1 MSGLIEVLFYYWLPL
16 IFIAVESYLIG
27 GVNASIIVTKIF
39 KSGEDI
45 RKMGS
50 GNAGFTNVLRTFGKK
65 LAVWTFII
73 DFLKGFLSVAF
84 AQIII
89 NFFNV
94 SGVEF
99 PILTLAKYL
108 ACTMCVIG
116 HMYPCFFKFKGGKG
130 ILATWAAMF
139 LVDYRVAIVLISVF
153 LIVLVFTKIVSAS
166 SVCAAISYPIASF
179 CSSYFWVYKQT
190 HNFYD
195 VFVPV
200 FFSLIIS
207 AVVIFKHKENI
218 KRILNKSEKKISVG
232 K

>member
-1 MSGLIEVLFYYWLPL
+1 MSGLIDVLFYYWLPL

-27 GVNASIIVTKIF
+27 GINASIVVTYIF

-45 RKMGS
+45 RKKGS

-65 LAVWTFII
+65 LAIWTFLI
-73 DFLKGFLSVAF
+73 DFLKGVLAVFLAQVIVVFFSV
-84 AQIII
+84 
-89 NFFNV
+89 V
-94 SGVEF
+94 GVDF
-99 PILTLAKYL
+99 PILTLAKYF

-139 LVDYRVAIVLISVF
+139 LVDFRVAFVLISVF
-153 LIVLVFTKIVSAS
+153 LIVLAFTKIVSVS
-166 SVCAAISYPIASF
+166 SLCAAISYPIAAF

-195 VFVPV
+195 VLIPV
-200 FFSLIIS
+200 FFSVIIS
-207 AVVIFKHKENI
+207 AIVIFKHKENI